1 MPDAP
6 ALPAVLSRFLL
17 TDKVTVVTGWGSG
30 IGREIA
36 LAFADAGAD
45 VVGLE
50 LIEELGLETAR
61 EVANRGR
68 RALPLCCD
76 VSDPERVTDAFAT
89 VDAEFGRIDV
99 LVNCAFKGS
108 HAHPADLAFDEW
120 KGVLDVGVTA
130 YFLCAQQAGRRMI
143 AQKRPGVII
152 NLSSI
157 AGLSALGR
165 GNFAYS
171 VGKGAVNQLTRELAI
186 EWAPYGIRVNA
197 ILPCQVRT
205 PALQHLIDDPQFDS
219 DTLVGTFLHGI
230 PLGRLAET
238 PDIANA
244 ALFLASDAASMI
256 TGILLPVD
264 GGNLAMNAGGTV
276 RW

>member
-6 ALPAVLSRFLL
+6 ALPAVLSSFLL
-17 TDKVTVVTGWGSG
+17 TDRVAVVTGSGSG

-36 LAFADAGAD
+36 LAFAGAGAT

-50 LIEELGLETAR
+50 LQEQNGQETAR
-61 EVANRGR
+61 IIADSGG
-68 RALPLCCD
+68 RALNLRCD
-76 VSDPERVTDAFAT
+76 VSDPEQVASAFDRA
-89 VDAEFGRIDV
+89 DAEFGRLDI

-108 HAHPADLAFDEW
+108 HAHPADLPFDEW
-120 KGVLDVGVTA
+120 KAVLDVGVTG
-130 YFLCAQQAGRRMI
+130 YFLCAQQFGRRLI
-143 AQKRPGVII
+143 AQQQPGSIV
-152 NLSSI
+152 NMSSI
-157 AGLSALGR
+157 AGSSALGR

-171 VGKGAVNQLTRELAI
+171 VGKGAINQFTRELAV

-197 ILPCQVRT
+197 IQPCQVRT
-205 PALQHLIDDPQFDS
+205 PALQNLIDDPQFDS

-238 PDIANA
+238 PDIASA

-256 TGILLPVD
+256 TGVLLPVD